1 MKSNETMDHLAERV
15 RMLVGNH
22 PGITEK
28 YMFGG
33 LTFLLNGHI
42 LVGCKK
48 DGQILLSVGKENA
61 EAAAARPGATAMIH
75 NNREMTGF
83 FWIDPDALED
93 DDDLKSW
100 VDFAF
105 KAVSGKPPKD
115 AKPAKAAPKR
125 APAKKAAV
133 KKVAA
138 KAAAKKAPA
147 KGAPTRKA
155 PARNART

>member
-15 RMLVGNH
+15 RMLVGEH

-48 DGQILLSVGKENA
+48 DGQILISVGKENA
-61 EAAAARPGATAMIH
+61 PAAAARSGATAMVH

-83 FWIDPDALED
+83 FWIDPDAIED
-93 DDDLKSW
+93 DDDLAGW

-105 KAVSGKPPKD
+105 KAVA
-115 AKPAKAAPKR
+115 AKPSKEVRPARK
-125 APAKKAAV
+125 APAKKAA
-133 KKVAA
+133 A
-138 KAAAKKAPA
+138 K
-147 KGAPTRKA
+147 TA
-155 PARNART
+155 PARKRTPS

>member
-15 RMLVGNH
+15 RALVGDH
-22 PGITEK
+22 PGIAEK

-61 EAAAARPGATAMIH
+61 AAAAARPGATTMVH

-83 FWIDPDALED
+83 FWIEPDAIED
-93 DDDLKSW
+93 DDDLRSW
-100 VDFAF
+100 VDFAM
-105 KAVSGKPPKD
+105 KAVSAKPPKD
-115 AKPAKAAPKR
+115 SK
-125 APAKKAAV
+125 PAKKAPA
-133 KKVAA
+133 K

-147 KGAPTRKA
+147 KKAAAKTARK
-155 PARNART
+155 

>member
-15 RMLVGNH
+15 RALVGDH
-22 PGITEK
+22 PGITER

-61 EAAAARPGATAMIH
+61 AAAAARSGATAMVH

-83 FWIDPDALED
+83 FWIDPDAIED
-93 DDDLKSW
+93 DDDLGSW

-105 KAVSGKPPKD
+105 KAVSAKPPKD
-115 AKPAKAAPKR
+115 STPVKK
-125 APAKKAAV
+125 APAKKA
-133 KKVAA
+133 
-138 KAAAKKAPA
+138 
-147 KGAPTRKA
+147 
-155 PARNART
+155 PARTPARTART